1 MNENEAFA
9 LVKKMID
16 ETIFPG
22 DCTHVFMEAD
32 LHNDLGLDSLDQLLL
47 VMNLEKELRIVFAGD
62 GIYQHLSIRDLV
74 EWIVHCTAKCS

>member
-1 MNENEAFA
+1 MNENETFA
-9 LVKKMID
+9 LVIKMID

-22 DCTHVFMEAD
+22 DRMHVFMEAD